1 MPKLTNFA
9 KYAWF
14 IVGYNI
20 FVILWGAWVR
30 ITGSGAGCGNHW
42 PTCNGEVIHQ
52 PESLETFIELFH
64 RLTSAAS
71 GILIIILVVWSF
83 RTFAKKHP
91 ARLWAVLSLVFV
103 IIEGLLGAALVRFE
117 LVGDNA
123 SGARAVMIALHLVNT
138 FILLAVNVLTAWFG
152 SGAPN
157 YSLKQQGTL
166 PWLLLIGLIGT
177 CLIGSS
183 GAITALGD
191 TLFPSTSLLQGIQA
205 DLDPTAHFL
214 IRLRVFHPLLAVG
227 FGLYSAILASAYAF
241 FRPNPATRLLSQLLI
256 GVFVVQLVVGVFNV
270 VLLAPGW
277 IQLVHLFLADSFW
290 IVQVLFSAA
299 ILAAAPATFGAPA
312 TQPAGD

>member
-1 MPKLTNFA
+1 MPKLTHFA

-42 PTCNGEVIHQ
+42 PTCNGDVIHR

-64 RLTSAAS
+64 RLTSSAS
-71 GILIIILVVWSF
+71 GILIIILVVWAF
-83 RTFAKKHP
+83 RAFAKKHP

-103 IIEGLLGAALVRFE
+103 IIEGLLGAALVRLE

-138 FILLAVNVLTAWFG
+138 FILLAVTALTAWFG
-152 SGAPN
+152 SGTPD
-157 YSLKQQGTL
+157 YSLTQQGIL

-191 TLFPSTSLLQGIQA
+191 TLFPSTSLLEGIQA

-227 FGLYSAILASAYAF
+227 FGLYSAILASAYTF
-241 FRPNPATRLLSQLLI
+241 FRPNRATRLLSQLLI
-256 GVFVVQLVVGVFNV
+256 GVFVVQLIVGVFNV

-277 IQLVHLFLADSFW
+277 IQLVHLFLADAFW
-290 IVQVLFSAA
+290 ILLVLFSVAV
-299 ILAAAPATFGAPA
+299 LAAAPATFGAPV